1 MRLDLSGV
9 IQIQFSFMLVTI
21 SPLILLNFRGN
32 QLCNRIQNIEVIC
45 TCHRQ
50 EYDLGVLCGAGKSF
64 ERGCVAPDAPSLRV
78 ARAKEKEVAPDGSRL
93 DWMYDR
99 RSQFIHSRIVPK
111 GVIDGIP
118 YFNFRLF
125 DNKNT
130 NWSSKYESEA
140 LVETKYPE
148 LWREFLTLIGE
159 QWETLRSRLRARE
172 EIKIQELKI
181 PNIDFS
187 NLRPQDIRITGGP
200 VPPSAILWNFPTIP
214 PSGTL

>member
-9 IQIQFSFMLVTI
+9 IQIQFSFMLVTF

-32 QLCNRIQNIEVIC
+32 QLCNRSQNIEVIC

-99 RSQFIHSRIVPK
+99 RSQFIHSRIVPT
-111 GVIDGIP
+111 GVE
-118 YFNFRLF
+118 N
-125 DNKNT
+125 
-130 NWSSKYESEA
+130 
-140 LVETKYPE
+140 PE
-148 LWREFLTLIGE
+148 YRFQSPSTPGYSNHWRPRSTECDSREFPDNSSERNAVSFLSVNPQCPPKIARKPEFL
-159 QWETLRSRLRARE
+159 SRA
-172 EIKIQELKI
+172 
-181 PNIDFS
+181 
-187 NLRPQDIRITGGP
+187 
-200 VPPSAILWNFPTIP
+200 
-214 PSGTL
+214 